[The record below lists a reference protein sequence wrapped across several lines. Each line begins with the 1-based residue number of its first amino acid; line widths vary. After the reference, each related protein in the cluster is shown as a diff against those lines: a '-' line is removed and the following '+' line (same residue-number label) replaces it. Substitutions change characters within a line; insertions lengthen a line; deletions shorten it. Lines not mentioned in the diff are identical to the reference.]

1 MNKALNLLGLATRAG
16 KTRSGAAL
24 CEKTVKSGEAVLLLI
39 AEDSSQNT
47 MDKFSSMA
55 NYYEVD
61 YRVFSNR
68 ELLGK
73 FTGGGEKSVV
83 TVLDC
88 GFSEAIK
95 KLL

>member
-1 MNKALNLLGLATRAG
+1 MDKALNLLGLATRAN

-24 CEKTVKSGEAVLLLI
+24 AEKTVKSGEAYLLLI
-39 AEDSSQNT
+39 AGDCAENT

-55 NYYEVD
+55 DYYEVD
-61 YRVFSNR
+61 YRIFATR

>member
-24 CEKTVKSGEAVLLLI
+24 CEKNIKSGEAILLLI
-39 AEDSSQNT
+39 AEDSSPNT

-55 NYYEVD
+55 NYFEVE
-61 YRVFSNR
+61 YKVFATR

-83 TVLDC
+83 TVIDC